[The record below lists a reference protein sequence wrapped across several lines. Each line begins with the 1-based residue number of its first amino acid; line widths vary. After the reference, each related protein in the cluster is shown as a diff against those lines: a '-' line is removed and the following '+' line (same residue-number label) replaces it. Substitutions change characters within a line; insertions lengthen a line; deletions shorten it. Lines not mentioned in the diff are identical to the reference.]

1 MYSIEKLHLILQVT
15 NARDSKLP
23 TLLMDLSSY
32 PGRSFTEFIV
42 LRVQKGLP
50 EINRYSSISQVLDI
64 LKG

>member
-23 TLLMDLSSY
+23 TSLMYLSSY

-42 LRVQKGLP
+42 LRVQKDLP
-50 EINRYSSISQVLDI
+50 EINRYSSIWQVLNV